1 MLRQSLSRRSLIAGL
16 GVLAAARRFSASAQ
30 SLALIPDP
38 DWTLVAPSDV
48 GLSEGQL
55 IAAGDYAAM
64 NMPDITGIVVVRNN
78 GIAYERYFGNE
89 YGIDDPINVR
99 SITKCVTG
107 TLVGMAIDDG
117 VLSLGSTVGETIPD
131 LLPPTADPR
140 TASITIDNILTMTGG
155 WAWDIHSDWGTLTAS
170 PNWTELTLSLPVV
183 YEPGTFYAYNTGGS
197 HLLGVVTQAVVGED
211 LADYADR
218 RLWEP
223 LGIDKPRW
231 RRSPE
236 GVVSGGSG
244 VELTPR
250 DVAKFGLLS
259 LRNGQWGGRSL
270 ISEGWFPEATRFH
283 IQGDSTGYAGY
294 GYQWWVV
301 DYENGFHAYFGLG
314 FGSNYLYVVPALDLV
329 IVVLK
334 GFDVAPNPISIV
346 RPFIEG
352 WILPAV
358 LA

>member
-1 MLRQSLSRRSLIAGL
+1 MSPIVLSRRALLAGV
-16 GVLAAARRFSASAQ
+16 GTLAALPWHPGHAQ
-30 SLALIPDP
+30 NLVPIPDP
-38 DWTLVAPSDV
+38 EWTIVAPSDV

-55 IAAGDYAAM
+55 IAAGDYAAV

-78 GIAYERYFGNE
+78 GLAYERYFGNE
-89 YGIDDPINVR
+89 YGVDDPINVR

-117 VLSLGSTVGETIPD
+117 QLSLNSTIGETIPE
-131 LLPPTADPR
+131 LIPANTDPR
-140 TASITIDNILTMTGG
+140 TASITIDNILTMSGG
-155 WAWDIHSDWGTLTAS
+155 WAWDIHGDWGTLTAS
-170 PNWTELTLSLPVV
+170 PNWTELTLGLPVV

-197 HLLGVVTQAVVGED
+197 HLLGVIVQEVVGED

-223 LGIDKPRW
+223 LGIDKPEW

-259 LRNGQWGGRSL
+259 LRNGQWGDQSL

-294 GYQWWVV
+294 CYQWWVI
-301 DYENGFHAYFGLG
+301 DYEN
-314 FGSNYLYVVPALDLV
+314 
-329 IVVLK
+329 
-334 GFDVAPNPISIV
+334 
-346 RPFIEG
+346 
-352 WILPAV
+352 
-358 LA
+358 